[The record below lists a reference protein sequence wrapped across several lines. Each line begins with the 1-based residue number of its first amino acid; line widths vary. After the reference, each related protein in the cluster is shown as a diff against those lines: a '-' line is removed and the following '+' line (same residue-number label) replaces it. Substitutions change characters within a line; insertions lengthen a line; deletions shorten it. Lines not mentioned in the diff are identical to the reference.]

1 VKHSVNDNL
10 SESGKVFRPLSQ
22 PDLDRSIASCFE
34 LRVNRYPCQLAIK
47 TNEHQF
53 TYDRLN
59 QAANRVARAIL
70 AKSAVGN
77 VPIPI
82 LCGHGAMMLVA
93 MFGILKAGK
102 AWVPIDPSYPP
113 ERIAY
118 LLDTF
123 QSSLIITDRGNS
135 SLAKSLI
142 TTGCQIVNIDE
153 IDRSLSTEN
162 LNLPISPDA
171 IACILPTSGST
182 GEPKGVIHSHR
193 TLLHACLRWTK
204 ARSICPE
211 DRALAIG
218 SYCHIGGT
226 NHLLATLLNGA
237 TVYPFN
243 IKELGL
249 TNLADWMIA
258 EKITIYHSVSTVF
271 RHFINSLNPQ
281 DDFPHL
287 RLINIGG
294 EPVFAKDFEL
304 CKKYF
309 SADWV
314 FLNSFG
320 CTEIS
325 SYRHY
330 ALDRSSQVNE
340 NVLPIGYAAQDTK
353 VLLLNELG
361 EAVADGTIGEIVVQ
375 SPYLALGY
383 WQRPDLDARSF
394 VPDPPDGNQRLYR
407 TGDLG
412 RMSSDGCL
420 MNLGRK
426 DSQIKIRGYRVEL
439 SECEAALSEHSQISE
454 VAVIARYTL
463 QELATADR
471 ELEQSA
477 IAYIVLD
484 AGATISS
491 QTLAKFLQTKL
502 PSYLIPARFIF
513 LDTLPINANGKVDRL
528 ALTQLTNTS
537 YMSSSAA
544 YTAPRTVLERQLA
557 TLWAEALQ
565 LERVGIDDNFFALGG
580 HSLLAVSLFSQI
592 SKVLGH
598 SLSLTTLFEKQTI
611 AEQAAIIEATISP
624 DRDRFWRSVVKIKQG
639 NSTKLPLFLLHDMSG
654 SVLFYQQLVNHLPAD
669 RTCYAIQPQ
678 GLNGIESPISSVR
691 EMAACYIQEIR
702 KIQPVG
708 PYHLIG
714 YSFGGI
720 LAFEMAQQLQTQ
732 SQAIGL
738 LAILDS
744 QAPINTEN
752 LPTPPNPQSPTTS
765 HRNFSRLSKFLSFNY
780 HDKIHYLR
788 CGLEIHRTFGKLR
801 IPYQFYLRYIKR
813 SLPELGRLDVYR
825 TNTQAYHSYRNQS
838 NYAGTATIF
847 FSGEKISAL
856 SSEPQLGWDRHIA
869 GKIAK
874 WVCPGTNHGTL
885 IQEPSVRLL
894 AEKLT
899 IELTASDGLPINGT
913 ENFFSHNQIRDISSS
928 VKP

>member
-1 VKHSVNDNL
+1 MKNSVEDNL
-10 SESGKVFRPLSQ
+10 SASGKVFCPLSER
-22 PDLDRSIASCFE
+22 DLDRSISSCFE
-34 LRVNRYPCQLAIK
+34 RRVCEYADRVAIK

-53 TYDRLN
+53 TYNCLN
-59 QAANRVARAIL
+59 QAANRLAHAIL
-70 AKSAVGN
+70 ARQEPGN
-77 VPIPI
+77 LPIPI

-93 MFGILKAGK
+93 MLGILKAGK
-102 AWVPIDPSYPP
+102 AWVPIDPNYPP
-113 ERIAY
+113 ERIAR

-135 SLAKSLI
+135 ILATSILPNGCELI
-142 TTGCQIVNIDE
+142 NIDE
-153 IDRSLSTEN
+153 IDRSLSTKNIN
-162 LNLPISPDA
+162 LAISADA

-193 TLLHACLRWTK
+193 TLLHACLRWTN
-204 ARSICPE
+204 ARAICPA

-218 SYCHIGGT
+218 SYCHIGGI

-237 TVYPFN
+237 AVYPFN
-243 IKELGL
+243 IKEQGL
-249 TNLADWMIA
+249 TNLADWMMA

-271 RHFINSLNPQ
+271 RHFINALNPKHN
-281 DDFPHL
+281 FPSL

-294 EPVFAKDFEL
+294 EPVFAKDFDL
-304 CKKYF
+304 CKQYF
-309 SADWV
+309 SANWV
-314 FLNSFG
+314 LLNSFG

-330 ALDRSSQVNE
+330 ALDRNTQVTE
-340 NVLPIGYAAQDTK
+340 NVLPIGYAAEDTK

-361 EAVADGTIGEIVVQ
+361 EEVATGTIGEIVVQ

-394 VPDPPDGNQRLYR
+394 IPDPSNVTQRLYR

-412 RMSSDGCL
+412 KMSPDGCL

-426 DSQIKIRGYRVEL
+426 DFQIKIRGYRVEL
-439 SECEAALSEHSQISE
+439 SECEAALSEHSYIKE

-484 AGATISS
+484 SGATISDRS
-491 QTLAKFLQTKL
+491 LAEFLKTKL
-502 PSYLIPARFIF
+502 PSYLIPAKFIF
-513 LDTLPINANGKVDRL
+513 LDTLPVNGNGKVDRL
-528 ALTQLTNTS
+528 ALTQLNNADYLPS
-537 YMSSSAA
+537 LAA
-544 YTAPRTVLERQLA
+544 YSAPRTRLERQLA
-557 TLWAEALQ
+557 TMWAEVLK
-565 LERVGIDDNFFALGG
+565 LEKVGIDDNFFALGG
-580 HSLLAVSLFSQI
+580 HSLLAVSLFAKI
-592 SKVLGH
+592 SKELGH

-611 AEQAAIIEATISP
+611 AEQAAIIEATMLP
-624 DRDRFWRSVVKIKQG
+624 DLSWQSAVKIKPG
-639 NSTKLPLFLLHDMSG
+639 NSLKPPLFLLHDMSG
-654 SVLFYQQLVNHLPAD
+654 SVFFYQQLANHLPAD
-669 RTCYAIQPQ
+669 RTCYVIQSQ
-678 GLNGIESPISSVR
+678 GLNGIETPISSVTK
-691 EMAACYIQEIR
+691 MADYYIQEIR
-702 KIQPVG
+702 KIQAVG

-720 LAFEMAQQLQTQ
+720 LAFEMARQLEIQ
-732 SQAIGL
+732 SQSIGL

-744 QAPINTEN
+744 QAPISAEN
-752 LPTPPNPQSPTTS
+752 LLAPPNPLSPTTS
-765 HRNFSRLSKFLSFNY
+765 NGKFSRLSKFLSFNT
-780 HDKIHYLR
+780 HEKINYIR

-838 NYAGTATIF
+838 TYAGTATIF

-856 SSEPQLGWDRHIA
+856 SSEPQLGWDKHIA
-869 GKIAK
+869 GKIAT
-874 WVCPGTNHGTL
+874 WLCPETNHGTL
-885 IQEPSVRLL
+885 IQEPYVRLL

-899 IELTASDGLPINGT
+899 LELAANDDLFTDT
-913 ENFFSHNQIRDISSS
+913 TSSNTVRLS
-928 VKP
+928 EYLL